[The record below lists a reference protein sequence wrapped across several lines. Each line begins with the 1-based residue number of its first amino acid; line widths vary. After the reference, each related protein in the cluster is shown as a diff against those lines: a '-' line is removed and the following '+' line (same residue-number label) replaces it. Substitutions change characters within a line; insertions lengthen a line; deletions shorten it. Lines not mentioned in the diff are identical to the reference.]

1 MQHPGPPCTAHF
13 LSLQGSLRFT
23 GQDAQL
29 PSLVSAL
36 HSPAAA
42 STSSIS
48 ASDVG
53 TPRHQ
58 PSLPRLVLAPG
69 IPRAPAR
76 RAKSTRSAR
85 VWLGAHVP
93 VPAGAS
99 HSHKLAALVLDH
111 RSFPPP
117 PQPVMRVTRHGPVCG
132 AASTRPA
139 DTHMK
144 RLPRS
149 GYRRLPAKSRRPGGR
164 PQAPCITAG
173 NALANVAAG
182 VARRS
187 RTRCSQPATGPRACL
202 CVQYPQLPTATC
214 LSRATS
220 DERWATGDERRA
232 TSTKHRTP
240 VASRANPPPVVPH
253 SRWLRAFWP
262 AQSVFC

>member
-36 HSPAAA
+36 HSPAAV

-58 PSLPRLVLAPG
+58 PSLPRLVSAPG

-164 PQAPCITAG
+164 PQGPCITAG

-187 RTRCSQPATGPRACL
+187 RTRCSQPATDRSS
-202 CVQYPQLPTATC
+202 CVPLRSVPAAADSDMSQ
-214 LSRATS
+214 SS
-220 DERWATGDERRA
+220 DERRAMGDGRRA